1 MRTLRI
7 LFAKE
12 LNATLTSPIGYTVAA
27 VFLLVLG
34 YTFSLTLFATQ
45 VANHKYIFNQMYVLS
60 PPSRGIARSGGSC
73 WYRC

>member
-12 LNATLTSPIGYTVAA
+12 LSATLTSPIGYTVAA

-34 YTFSLTLFATQ
+34 YTFSLTLFATK
-45 VANHKYIFNQMYVLS
+45 VANLPTSFTRCMCC
-60 PPSRGIARSGGSC
+60 RSC
-73 WYRC
+73 WCRS